1 MEELRVGD
9 VVSRRS
15 YGGDILFRIEGITKE
30 GGKAVAHLRGLFTR
44 LCADAPLEDLEK
56 KGIHEVNRSKR
67 EFVRKQAE
75 SIQRVLRRQARSR
88 QAAAL
93 RAGGGDDGLNF
104 FELPGR
110 VLHLEGDR
118 EYRDHCLHAYLQL
131 GVPCRVIHVPEKEQA
146 AVVYRY
152 LRQESPDI
160 LVLTGHD
167 GLLKEARDYRRPE
180 SYRTSRHFVEA
191 VRRAREYESDRD
203 KLVIIAGGCQ
213 SCYEALIEAGAN
225 FASSPER
232 VMIHVLDPV
241 FIAERIAF
249 TSIYEKLPLTE
260 LLESAVTGIKGMG
273 GIQTRGKFRLGLP
286 RSKY

>member
-15 YGGDILFRIEGITKE
+15 YGGDILFRIEAITRD
-30 GGKAVAHLRGLFTR
+30 GGRAVAHLRGLFTR

-56 KGIHEVNRSKR
+56 KSESEVSRARR
-67 EFVRKQAE
+67 EFVKKQAE

-93 RAGGGDDGLNF
+93 RAGGCEEGLNF
-104 FELPGR
+104 FEIPGM

-118 EYRDHCLHAYLQL
+118 DYRDQCLHAYLQL
-131 GVPCRVIHVPEKEQA
+131 GVPCRVIHVPEQEQA
-146 AVVYRY
+146 AVVCRC
-152 LRQESPDI
+152 LRQERPDI

-249 TSIYEKLPLTE
+249 TSIYEKPSLAE